1 MSKAN
6 RRFIRTVILAVLAMS
21 SLIWVAIDQFG
32 LSPDEMLGLFYAI
45 AIGAGVIIGFAAI
58 GVTLLNMLRRLREKK
73 RD

>member
-6 RRFIRTVILAVLAMS
+6 RRFIRTVILSVLAMS

-32 LSPDEMLGLFYAI
+32 LSLDEMLSLFYAT
-45 AIGAGVIIGFAAI
+45 AIGAGVVIGFAAI
-58 GVTLLNMLRRLREKK
+58 GVTLLNVLRKLRGKQ

>member
-1 MSKAN
+1 LSKAN